1 MIMPRP
7 CCKKTINTLSKSEVF
22 KPNGIPL
29 TELEEIILSLDELEA
44 LRLSDL
50 EGLYQEAAARA
61 MGISRQTFG
70 RIIESARHKTA
81 HAILNGKAL
90 RVTGGNVRL
99 KNEGDDTMKIAVPTV
114 GDQIDQHFGHCEKY
128 SVFTIEDNAIKT
140 LEYMESPAGCGC
152 KSNMA
157 SVLAQS
163 GVKILIAGGIGNGA
177 VNVLANNGIKTIK
190 GASGTVRDAVELY
203 LQGGLSDSGDICQSH
218 AHDPNHVCQH

>member
-1 MIMPRP
+1 MNMPRP
-7 CCKKTINTLSKSEVF
+7 CCKKTISNFSKYEVF

-29 TELEEIILSLDELEA
+29 VELEEIILSLDELEA

-50 EGLYQEAAARA
+50 DGLYQEAAARA

-70 RIIESARHKTA
+70 RIIASARHKTA
-81 HAILNGKAL
+81 SAILNGKAL

-99 KNEGDDTMKIAVPTV
+99 KSEGEDIMKIAVPTV

-128 SVFTIEDNAIKT
+128 SVFTIEENAIKT

-203 LQGGLSDSGDICQSH
+203 LQGGLADSGDICQSH
-218 AHDPNHVCQH
+218 THDPNHVCQH

>member
-1 MIMPRP
+1 MPRP
-7 CCKKTINTLSKSEVF
+7 FCKKTINIFSKYEVF
-22 KPNGIPL
+22 RPNAIPL

-70 RIIESARHKTA
+70 RIIESARQKTA
-81 HAILNGKAL
+81 NAILNGKAL

-99 KNEGDDTMKIAVPTV
+99 KNEGEDIMKIAVPTV
-114 GDQIDQHFGHCEKY
+114 GDQVDQHFGHCEKY
-128 SVFTIEDNAIKT
+128 SVFTIEDNAIKN
-140 LEYMESPAGCGC
+140 LEFMESPAGCGC

-157 SVLAQS
+157 GVLAQS

-177 VNVLANNGIKTIK
+177 VNVLTSNGIKTVK
-190 GASGTVRDAVELY
+190 GASGNVRNAVESY
-203 LQGGLSDSGDICQSH
+203 LQGKLVDSGDICQSH
-218 AHDPNHVCQH
+218 SHDPNHVCQH

>member
-1 MIMPRP
+1 MPRP
-7 CCKKTINTLSKSEVF
+7 FCKKTINDFSKYEVF
-22 KPNGIPL
+22 KPNAIPL

-70 RIIESARHKTA
+70 RIIESARQKTA
-81 HAILNGKAL
+81 NAILNGKAL

-99 KNEGDDTMKIAVPTV
+99 KNEGEDIMKIAIPTV
-114 GDQIDQHFGHCEKY
+114 GDQVDQHFGHCEKY
-128 SVFTIEDNAIKT
+128 SVVTIEDKAIKT
-140 LEYMESPAGCGC
+140 IEYMESPAGCGC

-177 VNVLANNGIKTIK
+177 VNVLASNGIKTIK
-190 GASGTVRDAVELY
+190 GASGSVRNAVELY
-203 LQGGLSDSGDICQSH
+203 LQGNLLYSGDICLSH
-218 AHDPNHVCQH
+218 SHDPNHVCQH